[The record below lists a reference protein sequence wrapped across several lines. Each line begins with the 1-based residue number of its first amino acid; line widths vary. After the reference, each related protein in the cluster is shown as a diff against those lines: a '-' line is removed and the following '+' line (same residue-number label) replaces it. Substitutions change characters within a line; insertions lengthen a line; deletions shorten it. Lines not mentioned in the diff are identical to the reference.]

1 MNGSRRTVIA
11 RKALLFGVNKD
22 VRAGAFWARTR
33 LGRRVVFRDLARV
46 DNFTHALS
54 IPVVQHWGKMIP
66 TKVSRQ
72 SCLCVPALK
81 GCYERKKSRIAPNG
95 E

>member
-46 DNFTHALS
+46 DNFAHNFS
-54 IPVVQHWGKMIP
+54 IPVARPCSKMMP
-66 TKVSRQ
+66 TEVSRQ
-72 SCLCVPALK
+72 SCLCLP
-81 GCYERKKSRIAPNG
+81 R
-95 E
+95 